1 MNQPSDAA
9 FRRVAGT
16 CAQSVR
22 RTFADHIPLYACAI
36 LFALTTAIVVTAY
49 KLPFPLGSAVF
60 FLSTVGD
67 AIVLVAAANAL
78 KSLYSL
84 YRGERPK
91 NPLTIMAQR
100 LVRAAIAGDRFG
112 NMFHGLVTFT
122 PLMMIFVALK
132 IDITHIHP
140 FSWDGD
146 FMRIGATM
154 GFGHPIWEILQPIFG
169 YPLITT
175 VLSFAY
181 GLWFPAMFGCLFW
194 QLSSVHSNATRSQFL
209 LAFALAWFFGGFVL
223 ATIFSSAGP
232 CFYSHFVSGPNPYAP
247 LLHYLRETREH
258 WPVWTVDAQDDLWRA
273 YLTGVGDI
281 QGISAMPSMHVT
293 IATLLALLGW
303 RANKLL
309 GAFFGAFAT
318 VILISSIM
326 LGWHYSADGF
336 AGAGLAAIFWMIAG
350 KITRSWESWRAR
362 PHLAPVPAGAIL
374 QEG

>member
-1 MNQPSDAA
+1 MNQPSDENI
-9 FRRVAGT
+9 RRVAKT

-22 RTFADHIPLYACAI
+22 RTFADHVPLYACAV
-36 LFALTTAIVVTAY
+36 LFALTTVGVVTTY

-60 FLSTVGD
+60 FLSTIGE
-67 AIVLVAAANAL
+67 AIVLVAAASAL

-91 NPLTIMAQR
+91 NPLTFMTQR
-100 LVRAAIAGDRFG
+100 LLRGAIAGDRFG
-112 NMFHGLVTFT
+112 NMFHGLITFT
-122 PLMMIFVALK
+122 PLMMIFAALK
-132 IDITHIHP
+132 IDIAHIHP
-140 FSWDGD
+140 FSWDAA
-146 FMRIGATM
+146 FMHIGVTM
-154 GFGHPIWEILQPIFG
+154 GFGRPLWEILQPVLG

-175 VLSFAY
+175 MLSFAY
-181 GLWFPAMFGCLFW
+181 GIWFLTMFGCLFW
-194 QLSSVHSNATRSQFL
+194 QLSSAHSDTTRLQFL

-223 ATIFSSAGP
+223 ATVFSSAGP

-247 LLHYLRETREH
+247 LLQYLRETRQH

-293 IATLLALLGW
+293 IATLIALLGW
-303 RANKLL
+303 RANRWL
-309 GAFFGAFAT
+309 GAVFSVFAV

-336 AGAGLAAIFWMIAG
+336 VGAGLAVIFWRTAG
-350 KITRSWESWRAR
+350 KITMRWEAWRAR
-362 PHLAPVPAGAIL
+362 PQLGAVPTGAIL